1 MSQWSFWM
9 SSSNVLVGLTCLLI
23 FLADCRLAKSA
34 GKQDDVQ
41 DASFELVWG
50 ALRDHYWDPNMGG
63 CDWQSIHDTYRSPFD
78 QAKTRSEG
86 EAVLDRMI
94 HELPSSHLAIIPAQ
108 LYRQPSSSVQA
119 KQAGKTEVEDDNSG
133 SLGIEIVVVDNAF
146 AVERVDS
153 DGAAAKAGVHSGWTI
168 QSVDRTPAAKF
179 LEYAPPGSSE
189 DRRQFAQEIL
199 DGWLHGPQG
208 STISIAFRDTDG
220 RAATLH
226 LVRQA
231 PSGELVQFGN
241 LPPEHVI
248 VEHRLLASGVG
259 YVRLNLF
266 LDPVLVMPEIERAV
280 KDFRNA
286 PGMVLDLRGNPGGL
300 GIMAMGIA
308 GWFVSK
314 PDQLLGT
321 MTRRDASV
329 PFEINPRLQAYTG
342 RLAIL
347 VDHGSAS
354 TSEILAQGLQDLGR
368 ARIFGSRTAGA
379 ALPSEIIQ
387 LPNGDRFQYPEAN
400 YISTKGRV
408 LEGNGVEPNVAVAPT
423 LAALAQDTDLPLE
436 SAAAWVRVG
445 NESNKLGNAR

>member
-1 MSQWSFWM
+1 M
-9 SSSNVLVGLTCLLI
+9 
-23 FLADCRLAKSA
+23 
-34 GKQDDVQ
+34 
-41 DASFELVWG
+41 
-50 ALRDHYWDPNMGG
+50 
-63 CDWQSIHDTYRSPFD
+63 
-78 QAKTRSEG
+78 
-86 EAVLDRMI
+86 
-94 HELPSSHLAIIPAQ
+94 
-108 LYRQPSSSVQA
+108 RQ
-119 KQAGKTEVEDDNSG
+119 KQAGKTEGKNHSG

-168 QSVDRTPAAKF
+168 QSVDGTPAAKF

-280 KDFRNA
+280 KDFGTPPA
-286 PGMVLDLRGNPGGL
+286 
-300 GIMAMGIA
+300 
-308 GWFVSK
+308 WFSTFRQSRRPRHYGHGHRRLVRLQTR
-314 PDQLLGT
+314 PTLGT
-321 MTRRDASV
+321 MTSRAASV

-423 LAALAQDTDLPLE
+423 LRRTGRIYRSPAGVGRY
-436 SAAAWVRVG
+436 SWVRVG